1 MATSGTTAF
10 DLDIDEIIQEAM
22 DSPMMGWSMSNILK
36 QVEKE
41 GLDVDEA
48 KAYILSKY
56 YK

>member
-1 MATSGTTAF
+1 MQRV
-10 DLDIDEIIQEAM
+10 DQIIQEAM

-41 GLDVDEA
+41 GLDVAEA